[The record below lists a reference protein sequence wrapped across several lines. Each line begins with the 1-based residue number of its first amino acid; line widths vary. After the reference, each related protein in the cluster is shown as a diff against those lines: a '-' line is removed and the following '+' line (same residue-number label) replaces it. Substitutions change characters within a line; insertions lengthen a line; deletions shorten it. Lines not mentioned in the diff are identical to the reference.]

1 MCVIKKYLKSG
12 SANEE
17 IAKSVGNAI
26 GIMNKDPVSAIKAV
40 NQLLHLPSTIRD
52 GILWENFSVYLRHI
66 FDYDEN
72 DEPRRK
78 YKKSL
83 SELLAN
89 QIPNEE
95 AGYEGKPKDLCE
107 NAKRLIKLLD
117 ETGTIQKSV
126 YYANLTRAALNDEI
140 TVGKFFK
147 LCNCIRNII
156 EEDLEFLICDIQ
168 SQVEKTI
175 TDDREA
181 IDDFRSVGLIKEV
194 DGGFAYTLRA
204 FELLKYGLM
213 YEQYVIIPNTIQE
226 RIITGSIPSTDI
238 NKLF

>member
-1 MCVIKKYLKSG
+1 M
-12 SANEE
+12 
-17 IAKSVGNAI
+17 
-26 GIMNKDPVSAIKAV
+26 
-40 NQLLHLPSTIRD
+40 
-52 GILWENFSVYLRHI
+52 
-66 FDYDEN
+66 
-72 DEPRRK
+72 
-78 YKKSL
+78 
-83 SELLAN
+83 AN

-95 AGYEGKPKDLCE
+95 AGYEGKPKELVE

-140 TVGKFFK
+140 DVGKFFK

-156 EEDLEFLICDIQ
+156 EEDLKFLIYDIQ
-168 SQVEKTI
+168 SQGEKTI
-175 TDDREA
+175 TDDRET

-213 YEQYVIIPNTIQE
+213 YEQRFDIPNTIQE
-226 RIITGSIPSTDI
+226 RLMMTTLSPKNI
-238 NKLF
+238 NKLFLENNEKPIVQISL